1 MPGSAGRVGSG
12 GTAATNVASPVVN
25 KKPSNPVNDA
35 LKAVET
41 AAAHAKA
48 LFAKND
54 QCRHSSSF
62 DAAECKQTTGIRG

>member
-1 MPGSAGRVGSG
+1 
-12 GTAATNVASPVVN
+12 VN